1 MTYAPYEF
9 QQAIFRPLYPY
20 VRAMGVA
27 FLGSSIVLM
36 ATMLYPNAPRWLDML
51 GRIVFGAVTALYWW
65 VLNVRTGAMT
75 GILLYPLLL
84 GGLALEASAA
94 WRRRE
99 VFRGVVALVAT
110 SFGTLMLVVPERFP
124 ALFYASLMPRFIP
137 LGLFLMLGGL
147 GLLAPLESR
156 WPGLKRLLLGVVGLS
171 FCVLAWTMTRI
182 GSGPAATLY
191 LLFTLACAASALGVR
206 PRAPRSVGWKLLRG
220 LAFAGLVPMLA
231 LGGVAAFLAQ
241 RAIEQQVRDD
251 TGRAASGEAHFLMR
265 YVVDAREALQ
275 LSLESPGFYPAF
287 AARSPELL
295 GPHLR
300 NIAHISAFE
309 DALVLDAEGQVLATS
324 YGGPLLAS
332 HFADHDFHHVVRQSG
347 AAYISRPFLGPKG
360 QPQVAVALPFQNQGQ
375 VEGMLVGLLSL
386 RRLSA
391 AVTPAAQR
399 FRVQV
404 VDQRGQLLLRDTE
417 PDSELLSEAQVPTAL
432 SPSLA
437 SAEEG
442 VVEAFGPEHGRLL
455 AAEARVEG
463 TEWKVVVTQDLGVAY
478 RTITRTSVAFVGL
491 LAMGV
496 VLMFVL
502 SQFVARDVIRRLGQ
516 LREATAVIARGDLG
530 RRVPE
535 EEDDELGELCRSF
548 NDMAARTEVAQSELR
563 EAVRAR
569 EEFLSVASHELRT
582 PLTPLKGFAALT
594 LQRMEKGEDFPDRER
609 FLKALRSMSRQTD
622 RLHRLVDDLLDTSRI
637 QAGRFELER
646 QQVDLVPLVREVLE
660 RFELRGQEGLRF
672 RFEMPPTPVEG
683 LWDGPR
689 LEQVVTNLLSNAVR
703 YSPQGGTVQVRFLL
717 TSESAELQVRDEG
730 IGIPPES
737 LASLFQPFARA
748 SNATSR
754 HFGGLGLGLFICRE
768 IVQRHG
774 GDIWA
779 ESPGP
784 HRGSSFHVRL
794 PRSQPALSPVAAA
807 G

>member
-20 VRAMGVA
+20 VRTMGVA

-36 ATMLYPNAPRWLDML
+36 ATMLYPQPPRWLDML

-65 VLNVRTGAMT
+65 VINVRTEALT
-75 GILLYPLLL
+75 GILVYPLLL
-84 GGLALEASAA
+84 GGLALEASPA

-99 VFRGVVALVAT
+99 VFRGVVALTAT
-110 SFGTLMLVVPERFP
+110 SFGTLMLTVPERFP
-124 ALFYASLMPRFIP
+124 TPFYASLMPHFVP
-137 LGLFLMLGGL
+137 LGVVLLLGGL
-147 GLLAPLESR
+147 GLLAPLEPR
-156 WPGLKRLLLGVVGLS
+156 WPRLPRLLLGGVGLA
-171 FCVLAWTMTRI
+171 FCVLAWAMTRI
-182 GSGPAATLY
+182 GSGPATILY
-191 LLFTLACAASALGVR
+191 TLFTLGCAASALGLR

-220 LAFAGLVPMLA
+220 LAFAGLVPLLA

-241 RAIEQQVRDD
+241 QAIERQVRDD
-251 TGRAASGEAHFLMR
+251 TSRAARGEAHFLMR
-265 YVVDAREALQ
+265 YVVDARESLQ
-275 LSLESPGFYPAF
+275 LALESPGFYPAYV
-287 AARSPELL
+287 ARSPELL
-295 GPHLR
+295 EPHLR
-300 NIAHISAFE
+300 NIAQVSAFE
-309 DALVLDAEGQVLATS
+309 DALVLDAEGQVLAAS
-324 YGGPLLAS
+324 YESPLLAS
-332 HFADHDFHHVVRQSG
+332 HFAGQDFHQVVRRNG
-347 AAYISRPFLGPKG
+347 AAFISRPFRGPKG
-360 QPQVAVALPFQNQGQ
+360 KPQVAVALPFLNQGQ

-386 RRLSA
+386 QRLSA

-417 PDSELLSEAQVPTAL
+417 PGAELLSEVQVPTA
-432 SPSLA
+432 SLA
-437 SAEEG
+437 STDEG
-442 VVEAFGPEHGRLL
+442 AVEAFGPKDGRLL

-478 RTITRTSVAFVGL
+478 RTISRTSLAFVGM
-491 LAMGV
+491 LALGV
-496 VLMFVL
+496 VLMLIL

-516 LREATAVIARGDLG
+516 LREATALIARGDLG
-530 RRVPE
+530 RRVSE

-548 NDMAARTEVAQSELR
+548 NDMAAHTEAAQAELR

-594 LQRMEKGEDFPDRER
+594 LQRMEKGEDFPERER

-660 RFELRGQEGLRF
+660 RFELRGQEGLHF
-672 RFEMPPTPVEG
+672 LFEPPPSPIEG
-683 LWDGPR
+683 FWDGPR

-717 TSESAELQVRDEG
+717 TSEHAELQVRDEG

-794 PRSQPALSPVAAA
+794 PRSQPAVNPVAAA